1 MMNYD
6 SALYN
11 FVMLFS
17 FDDIV
22 DYRLILDKLGRI
34 VERELQN
41 ETIKCKGFVKYSNRH
56 LESIRKS
63 KFNPETIK
71 VKLKEKLDESSES
84 IILIFADKNWSN
96 QTPPRVLISVHLTK
110 NSFNSISLTSNGR
123 ELKSFYLFA
132 LRTDVKASLDAS
144 NFFDEMNGSYGYYF
158 ENTNYAYDGT
168 TYLEWMY
175 NNKPIQIKDG
185 DINRWIEPIAQYNL
199 YSE

>member
-22 DYRLILDKLGRI
+22 DYRIILDKLGRI

>member
-1 MMNYD
+1 MNYD

>member
-1 MMNYD
+1 MNYD

-22 DYRLILDKLGRI
+22 DYRIILDKLGRI